1 MVRGFNAPCSTVDT
15 KSIFVGNLPETV
27 TRPELEKTFREF
39 GRIIQVNVIRKN
51 FSKLISTPS
60 TSLYRFISDLSAADG
75 GTNVFA
81 FIGDIHCHEVDRAAL
96 AEGMILGRSWN
107 SSFGIWQDR
116 LKCLELRA
124 RSHAQLSSPKG

>member
-1 MVRGFNAPCSTVDT
+1 MVRGFHAPRSTVDT

-51 FSKLISTPS
+51 FSKLISTLS
-60 TSLYRFISDLSAADG
+60 TSLYWLISDLSTADG

-81 FIGDIHCHEVDRAAL
+81 FIGDTHCHEVDRAAL
-96 AEGMILGRSWN
+96 AEGMIPVRSWN

-116 LKCLELRA
+116 SKCLGLRA
-124 RSHAQLSSPKG
+124 RSHPQLSSPKG